1 LTIDYNIFQ
10 IKEIDIM
17 KESKFASEFKAFITR
32 GNVVDMAV
40 GVIIGGAF
48 TAIVNSLVKDMLM
61 PIIGALFGGI
71 NFNNLKIVL
80 REATETAEEAAIC
93 YGAFIQAIVNFLLV
107 ALCIFLLV
115 KAINKA
121 RDAAEAKKKA
131 EEEAAPAPEPEE
143 PVIPEDILLLREIR
157 DSLKKD

>member
-1 LTIDYNIFQ
+1 
-10 IKEIDIM
+10 M

-131 EEEAAPAPEPEE
+131 AEEAAPAPEPEE